1 MTNNFS
7 SYNRINIGLALT
19 IVFLLVF
26 ATNRIDKN
34 HFETV
39 QNALITLHTD
49 RVVAQDLIYKM
60 NTIIYKKQLQNINVK
75 SENSNENLNTDF
87 YSLLEN
93 FSNTK
98 LTPIEATIFKR
109 LQVDFDELIL
119 SEKKNLEDSSIKE
132 AILNSLNSIKNNLMN
147 LSEIQISES
156 KHLTSVAQKS
166 LDTNNLISNFEIG
179 FLILIGLLIQ
189 FTIFYR
195 VKKSKKNMINE

>member
-1 MTNNFS
+1 MADNFTI
-7 SYNRINIGLALT
+7 YNRINIGLALT

-49 RVVAQDLIYKM
+49 RVVAQDFIYKM
-60 NTIIYKKQLQNINVK
+60 NTIIYKKQLHFVKGSLSNVHQD
-75 SENSNENLNTDF
+75 LNTGF
-87 YSLLEN
+87 YTLLEN

-98 LTPIEATIFKR
+98 LTSKEAAIFDR
-109 LQVDFDELIL
+109 LQVDFDKLIL
-119 SEKKNLEDSSIKE
+119 SEKESLESSKRKNEI
-132 AILNSLNSIKNNLMN
+132 INSLNIIKIDLVN

-156 KHLTSVAQKS
+156 KQLTSIAQKS
-166 LDTNNLISNFEIG
+166 LDANNLISKFEIG

-195 VKKSKKNMINE
+195 VKKSKKI

>member
-1 MTNNFS
+1 MASNFT

-19 IVFLLVF
+19 IVFLLVY

-49 RVVAQDLIYKM
+49 RVVAQDFIFEM
-60 NTIIYKKQLQNINVK
+60 NTIIYKKQLHFIDESPTNIHK
-75 SENSNENLNTDF
+75 SLNDEF
-87 YSLLEN
+87 YILIEG

-98 LTPIEATIFKR
+98 LTPKEETI
-109 LQVDFDELIL
+109 FDELQIDFDKLIL
-119 SEKKNLEDSSIKE
+119 LEKKYLEGTAEKD
-132 AILNSLNSIKNNLMN
+132 AIINNLN
-147 LSEIQISES
+147 IIKTDLIQLSEIQTSES
-156 KHLTSVAQKS
+156 KHLTSIAQKS

-195 VKKSKKNMINE
+195 VKKSKKM

>member
-1 MTNNFS
+1 MASNFT

-19 IVFLLVF
+19 IVFLLVY

-49 RVVAQDLIYKM
+49 RVVAQDFIFEM
-60 NTIIYKKQLQNINVK
+60 NTIIYKKQLHFIEESPSNIHK
-75 SENSNENLNTDF
+75 NLNDEF
-87 YSLLEN
+87 YILVEG

-98 LTPIEATIFKR
+98 LTPKEETI
-109 LQVDFDELIL
+109 FDELQIDFDKLIL
-119 SEKKNLEDSSIKE
+119 LEKKYLEGTAEKD
-132 AILNSLNSIKNNLMN
+132 AIINNLN
-147 LSEIQISES
+147 IIKTDLIQLSEIQTSES
-156 KHLTSVAQKS
+156 KNLTSIAQKS

-195 VKKSKKNMINE
+195 VKKSKKL

>member
-1 MTNNFS
+1 MASNIT

-49 RVVAQDLIYKM
+49 RVVAQYFIFEM
-60 NTIIYKKQLQNINVK
+60 NTIIYKKQLHFIDGSPTNIHK
-75 SENSNENLNTDF
+75 SLNDEF
-87 YSLLEN
+87 YILIEG

-98 LTPIEATIFKR
+98 LTPKEEII
-109 LQVDFDELIL
+109 FDELQIDFDKLIL
-119 SEKKNLEDSSIKE
+119 LEKKYLEGTAEKN
-132 AILNSLNSIKNNLMN
+132 AIINNLN
-147 LSEIQISES
+147 IIKTDLIQLSEIQTSES
-156 KHLTSVAQKS
+156 KHLTSIAQKS

-195 VKKSKKNMINE
+195 VKKSKKL